1 MIYSTGA
8 ITMEISL
15 RNMDYLVMI
24 GHRDEPFLVRTHGL
38 VNRESLHSTRGTK
51 DGDIMLTV
59 FLAGRGYYRTSRESI
74 PVRAHMV
81 GLVPPEDP
89 GILLADRGDPYQHY
103 YCRFRGSYAVELAH
117 EILTFQGQRFFLSP
131 HAVAVADCIRRMGTT
146 HSGTLSLT
154 MGMREVAL
162 AEALILLR
170 PSKSN
175 QASTLSA
182 STLTYY
188 IEEHISHPQ
197 DLTAIA
203 DYFGISVPTLSRKA
217 RSLLGTSIQRFQE
230 DVRIKWAQR
239 LLQETPLRIADV
251 AARTGYTDPLY
262 FSRVF
267 KRTTGMSPRAWRHG
281 LTQPQASEEP

>member
-1 MIYSTGA
+1 
-8 ITMEISL
+8 
-15 RNMDYLVMI
+15 
-24 GHRDEPFLVRTHGL
+24 
-38 VNRESLHSTRGTK
+38 
-51 DGDIMLTV
+51 MLTV

-217 RSLLGTSIQRFQE
+217 RTLLGTSIQRFQE

-267 KRTTGMSPRAWRHG
+267 KRATGMSPRAWRHG
-281 LTQPQASEEP
+281 LTQPQASQKP